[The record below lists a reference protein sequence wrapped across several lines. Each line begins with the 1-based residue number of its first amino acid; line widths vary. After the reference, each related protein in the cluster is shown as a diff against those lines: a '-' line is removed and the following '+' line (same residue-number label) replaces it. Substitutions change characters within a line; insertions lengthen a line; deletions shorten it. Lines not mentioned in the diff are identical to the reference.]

1 MNMPNSMYQMGQL
14 NYPQLLQLQMMN
26 SQPLIAMMNNGKM
39 TTLPVQFPQ
48 IQMDNTFSQMNFP
61 NGCVPFS
68 NLAFI
73 NQNMFSQSQQNTQ
86 NHQSTHK
93 KN

>member
-1 MNMPNSMYQMGQL
+1 MNMPNSMYQMRQL

-39 TTLPVQFPQ
+39 TLPVQFQQ
-48 IQMDNTFSQMNFP
+48 IQMDNTLSQMNFP

-73 NQNMFSQSQQNTQ
+73 NQNMFSQSQQNMQ
-86 NHQSTHK
+86 SHQSPK